1 MKKIVRLTESDLVK
15 LVKRIIKEQ
24 SNEKYSYEVGKTY
37 KMKRDDEHG
46 GTEHILKVIQ
56 IDKSQ
61 TPPSWYG
68 VEISGIKGAREL
80 IPNYVTINKKLKKG
94 LHGNNELGTFFEVV
108 K

>member
-1 MKKIVRLTESDLVK
+1 MKKVVRLTESDLVK

-37 KMKRDDEHG
+37 EMKRDEEHG
-46 GTEHILKVIQ
+46 GTKHSLKVIQ

-61 TPPSWYG
+61 TPPSWYV

-80 IPNYVTINKKLKKG
+80 TPNYGVINKKLQKG
-94 LHGNNELGTFFEVV
+94 LHGNNELGAFFEV
-108 K
+108 

>member
-1 MKKIVRLTESDLVK
+1 MKKVVRLTESDLVK

-37 KMKRDDEHG
+37 RMKRDEEHG
-46 GTEHILKVIQ
+46 GEEHSLKVIQ

-61 TPPSWYG
+61 TPPSWYV

-80 IPNYVTINKKLKKG
+80 TPNYGVVNKKLQKG
-94 LHGNNELGTFFEVV
+94 LHGNNELGAFFEV
-108 K
+108 

>member
-1 MKKIVRLTESDLVK
+1 MKKVIRLTESDLIR
-15 LVKRIIKEQ
+15 LVKRVIKEQ

-46 GTEHILKVIQ
+46 GTEHTLKVIQ

-61 TPPSWYG
+61 TPPSWYF
-68 VEISGIKGAREL
+68 VEISGIKGVREL
-80 IPNYVTINKKLKKG
+80 TPNYGVIDKKLKKG
-94 LHGNNELGTFFEVV
+94 LHGNNELGAFFEVV